1 MLLKIITWGIPL
13 LIAVILHEVAHAWVA
28 DKLGDPTS
36 RLLGRISLN
45 PIVHIDP
52 VMTILVPGFLIL
64 TGAPF
69 IFGGAKPVP
78 INPLRFADPRRG
90 MAMVALAG
98 PLTNFTLAA
107 LISPFIK
114 ILSSSPELFVAY
126 PRTMDIVGAILVQ
139 SVVINVVLGVFNL
152 IPIPPLDGGR
162 IVVGY
167 LPDELAATYSKI
179 EPYGFLIIILMLSSG
194 MISTILGP
202 SVNTLL
208 KFFLGNL

>member
-1 MLLKIITWGIPL
+1 MLIKIITFGIPL
-13 LIAVILHEVAHAWVA
+13 LIAVILHEIAHAWVA

-45 PIVHIDP
+45 PLVHIDP

-64 TGAPF
+64 SGSPF

-78 INPLRFADPRRG
+78 VNPLRFDDPRRG

-107 LISPFIK
+107 LFAPLAKMVAASPTMFFG
-114 ILSSSPELFVAY
+114 SPII
-126 PRTMDIVGAILVQ
+126 TGMILVFLIQ

-162 IVVGY
+162 IAVGY
-167 LPDELAATYSKI
+167 LPDSLAEPYSKL
-179 EPYGFLIIILMLSSG
+179 EPYGFFILIALLAGGVIDKL
-194 MISTILGP
+194 LGP
-202 SVNTLL
+202 SVRTLL
-208 KFFLGNL
+208 TFFLGDL